1 MVWRALV
8 VLAFFVA
15 ITGSVYAFAAANTV
29 PPTRLDDVQVRNY
42 VGNDA
47 LKAQDFA
54 PPECAP
60 IRSFLTSIVYIGITS
75 PTNASELVLGRPVAD
90 NINALD
96 GNDCVLGG
104 GGNDTINGGDG
115 NDVILGGPG
124 NDTLRGWTGD
134 DVLIGGPGNDS
145 FYGGAHVSG
154 DICYRRF
161 SSPPET
167 TVFGCETQ
175 LPDPYDP

>member
-8 VLAFFVA
+8 VLAFFLA
-15 ITGSVYAFAAANTV
+15 IAGSVYAFAAANTV

-54 PPECAP
+54 PPECAS
-60 IRSFLTSIVYIGITS
+60 IRSTLQRIVYIGGS
-75 PTNASELVLGRPVAD
+75 PGTPSNQSELILGTAGND
-90 NINALD
+90 TINARG

-104 GGNDTINGGDG
+104 GGNDTLNGQA
-115 NDVILGGPG
+115 
-124 NDTLRGWTGD
+124 GD

-145 FYGGAHVSG
+145 FDGGPG
-154 DICYRRF
+154 TDICYRRAN
-161 SSPPET
+161 PPESYT
-167 TVFGCETQ
+167 NCETV

>member
-1 MVWRALV
+1 MTWRALV
-8 VLAFFVA
+8 VLAFFLA

-54 PPECAP
+54 PPECNP
-60 IRSFLTSIVYIGITS
+60 IRSSLTSIVYIGITS

-90 NINALD
+90 TINALG

-104 GGNDTINGGDG
+104 GGNDN
-115 NDVILGGPG
+115 
-124 NDTLRGWTGD
+124 LRGWTGD
-134 DVLIGGPGNDS
+134 DIVIGGPGTDTVRGDGGYDVC
-145 FYGGAHVSG
+145 YGEIYPSG
-154 DICYRRF
+154 H
-161 SSPPET
+161 S
-167 TVFGCETQ
+167 CEVINN
-175 LPDPYDP
+175 PG

>member
-1 MVWRALV
+1 MTWRALV
-8 VLAFFVA
+8 VLAFFLA

-54 PPECAP
+54 PPECNP
-60 IRSFLTSIVYIGITS
+60 IRSSLTSIVYIGITS

-90 NINALD
+90 TINALG

-104 GGNDTINGGDG
+104 GGNDN
-115 NDVILGGPG
+115 
-124 NDTLRGWTGD
+124 LRGWTGD
-134 DVLIGGPGNDS
+134 DIVIGGPGTDTVRGDGGYDVC
-145 FYGGAHVSG
+145 YGEIYPAGHS
-154 DICYRRF
+154 
-161 SSPPET
+161 
-167 TVFGCETQ
+167 CEVINN
-175 LPDPYDP
+175 PG

>member
-1 MVWRALV
+1 MVWRVLV
-8 VLAFFVA
+8 VLAFLLA

-54 PPECAP
+54 PPECNP
-60 IRSFLTSIVYIGITS
+60 IRSSLTSIVYIGITS

-90 NINALD
+90 TINALG

-104 GGNDTINGGDG
+104 GGNDN
-115 NDVILGGPG
+115 
-124 NDTLRGWTGD
+124 LRGWTGD
-134 DVLIGGPGNDS
+134 DIVIGGPGTDTVRGDGGYDVC
-145 FYGGAHVSG
+145 YGEIYPAGHS
-154 DICYRRF
+154 
-161 SSPPET
+161 
-167 TVFGCETQ
+167 CEVINN
-175 LPDPYDP
+175 PG

>member
-8 VLAFFVA
+8 VLAFFLA

-42 VGNDA
+42 AGNDA

-60 IRSFLTSIVYIGITS
+60 IRSSLSSIVYIGSST
-75 PTNASELVLGRPVAD
+75 PTNASELVLGTAG
-90 NINALD
+90 NNTIYAGG

-104 GGNDTINGGDG
+104 GGDDYLYGQ
-115 NDVILGGPG
+115 V
-124 NDTLRGWTGD
+124 GD
-134 DVLIGGPGNDS
+134 DVLIGGPGFDRFS
-145 FYGGAHVSG
+145 GGAHVSG
-154 DICYRRF
+154 DICYRRV
-161 SSPPET
+161 SSPSET
-167 TVFGCETQ
+167 TLLGCETV
-175 LPDPYDP
+175 LTDPYDP